1 MGNSEKITSREY
13 KIMLRA
19 SRFQSTE
26 QQAIQAASQ
35 FWQEFSAMIRERVL
49 DTVGDLTTV
58 DKRRTIRFYDTPTHS
73 LRQNDYVLRERRNLD
88 KEEREVTLKF
98 RHPDRYIAQDRN
110 MDAAVR
116 EDSESKFEEDIK
128 PPFIKLYSFSTK
140 QPVKDSVLR
149 SLKDAIKL
157 YPGLDDELEH
167 CQESDPLQLVGSFTA
182 YELVLAGAS
191 FQIRREPRE
200 EAECALVLWY
210 DQDTQNQIPVVAEF
224 SYKYGDAEERYSSKA
239 ARRAYR
245 VFEALQGMKDWL
257 DTDSQTKTA
266 YVYGRQSQPAKL
278 VG

>member
-19 SRFQSTE
+19 SRFQGTE
-26 QQAIQAASQ
+26 QRAIQVASQ
-35 FWQEFSAMIRERVL
+35 FWQDFSAAVQKRVI
-49 DTVGDLTTV
+49 DADGDLTTV
-58 DKRRTIRFYDTPTHS
+58 DKRRTIRFYDTFTNA
-73 LRQNDYVLRERRNLD
+73 LRQNDYVLRERGNLD

-110 MDAAVR
+110 MDAA
-116 EDSESKFEEDIK
+116 DKGAGESKFEEDIK

-140 QPVKDSVLR
+140 QPVKGSTLR

-157 YPGLDDELEH
+157 FPGLNEELED
-167 CQESDPLQLVGSFTA
+167 CQGSDPLQVVGNFTA
-182 YELVLAGAS
+182 YELVLSGAS

-210 DQDTQNQIPVVAEF
+210 DQGTQDKTPVVAEF

-239 ARRAYR
+239 ARRAYG
-245 VFEALQGMKDWL
+245 VFETLQGMEDWL

-266 YVYGRQSQPAKL
+266 YVYGC
-278 VG
+278 